1 MAFIPSV
8 SDYLRV
14 WNLINYDTL
23 ETITAQFHA
32 EELTQNVGSA
42 YSEKFALNREHPVVQ
57 FLHGEVET
65 VSFRGRLYAATFAED
80 VVEILEKLKSWA
92 RRDDDLERPPV
103 LGFWAGDSLSAYL
116 VECTMGLSNITF
128 DRPTFQGG
136 LRHVTF
142 TVGLREYKS
151 YSLEGDTVGN
161 TRYHRAREFDY
172 YESLAQLEYGDPM
185 VGDVIRK
192 LHPTKP
198 NIQVG
203 DVITLPTASKIRKTK
218 TEPTSIPLETGFGR
232 KDTPQRNLRLHM
244 FEQRNRT
251 KVSFVVKS

>member
-1 MAFIPSV
+1 MVFVPSLT
-8 SDYLRV
+8 DYLRV

-23 ETITAQFHA
+23 ETITGQFHP
-32 EELTQNVGSA
+32 EEMTQNVGSA

-65 VSFRGRLYAATFAED
+65 VSFKGRFHATTFVED
-80 VVEILEKLKSWA
+80 VTEILEKLKSWV
-92 RRDDDLERPPV
+92 RRDDSLERPPV
-103 LGFWAGDSLSAYL
+103 LGFWAGDSLWGYL
-116 VECTMGLSNITF
+116 VECTMGLSAITF
-128 DRPTFQGG
+128 DRPTWLGG

-142 TVGLREYKS
+142 TVNLREYKS
-151 YSLEGDTVGN
+151 YSLTGDSVGN

-203 DVITLPTASKIRKTK
+203 DVIMLPTASTIRKTK
-218 TEPTSIPLETGFGR
+218 TVPTSIPFEDGFGR
-232 KDTPQRNLRLHM
+232 KDTPQRSLRLHM

-251 KVSFVVKS
+251 KVSFVVK